1 VSSRVPGGG
10 SGALAAVES
19 RVKASV
25 AVGNGAEV
33 PNEDI
38 DAVER
43 MDDPAARAR
52 AATELLSRY
61 QAAVNRLA
69 RIRRRAIA
77 ELRAAGLSYAQV
89 GEALGVTR
97 GRVAQLRLAANVVEQ
112 AFFGGAAVTIATP
125 LRTVEAGRPVI
136 AQEDFEAA
144 MALVRFLD
152 GIDIE
157 TSLAQVAPDGT
168 IDFGPDALVV
178 ICGPKSSP
186 VVADLIAADPG
197 LDFLPDESGRWV
209 VTERASGRVFSSP
222 IDAELPADEDYAY
235 VARLRRPDG
244 RPFILIA
251 GIHAVGSLGAA
262 HYLTQPANVHALQAD
277 VGSHLFSAVVHSA
290 FTRPPLAVTASDLAL
305 PPVVHDNQGD
315 DERPTS
321 SDA

>member
-1 VSSRVPGGG
+1 
-10 SGALAAVES
+10 VE
-19 RVKASV
+19 
-25 AVGNGAEV
+25 NGAEV
-33 PNEDI
+33 QGEDI
-38 DAVER
+38 DAAER
-43 MDDPAARAR
+43 IQDPAARAR

-125 LRTVEAGRPVI
+125 LRIVEAGRPVI
-136 AQEDFEAA
+136 AQEDVEAA
-144 MALVRFLD
+144 MMLTRFLN
-152 GIDIE
+152 GLDIE
-157 TSLAQVAPDGT
+157 TSLAQVAPEGT
-168 IDFGPDALVV
+168 IDFSPDALVV

-186 VVADLIAADPG
+186 VAADLIAADPA
-197 LDFLPDESGRWV
+197 LDFSPDDSGRWV
-209 VTERASGRVFSSP
+209 LTERASGRIFYSP
-222 IDAELPADEDYAY
+222 IDGEPPADEDYAY

-244 RPFILIA
+244 RPFLLIA
-251 GIHAVGSLGAA
+251 GIHAFGSLGAA
-262 HYLTQPANVHALQAD
+262 HYLTVPVNLHALQAA

-290 FTRPPLAVTASDLAL
+290 FTRSPLAVTASDLAL
-305 PPVVHDNQGD
+305 PPVVHDNQSD

>member
-1 VSSRVPGGG
+1 M
-10 SGALAAVES
+10 ES
-19 RVKASV
+19 RVKASA
-25 AVGNGAEV
+25 AVEKGAEV
-33 PNEDI
+33 PDEDI
-38 DAVER
+38 NAVER
-43 MDDPAARAR
+43 ISDPAARAR

-112 AFFGGAAVTIATP
+112 EFFGGAAVTIATP

-144 MALVRFLD
+144 MTLVRFLD
-152 GIDIE
+152 GLDIE
-157 TSLAQVAPDGT
+157 TSMAQVSPDGT

-186 VVADLIAADPG
+186 VVADLIAADPT
-197 LDFLPDESGRWV
+197 LDFSPYESGRWV
-209 VTERASGRVFSSP
+209 LTDRASGQVFSSL
-222 IDAELPADEDYAY
+222 IDREPLADEDYAY

-262 HYLTQPANVHALQAD
+262 HYLTQPSNLHALHA
-277 VGSHLFSAVVHSA
+277 VAGRHRFSAVVHSA
-290 FTRPPLAVTASDLAL
+290 FTRSPLAITSSDLAL
-305 PPVVHDNQGD
+305 PPVVHDNRND
-315 DERPTS
+315 DERSTS

>member
-1 VSSRVPGGG
+1 M
-10 SGALAAVES
+10 
-19 RVKASV
+19 
-25 AVGNGAEV
+25 
-33 PNEDI
+33 
-38 DAVER
+38 ER

-61 QAAVNRLA
+61 QTSVNRLA

-97 GRVAQLRLAANVVEQ
+97 GRVAQLRLAASVVEQ
-112 AFFGGAAVTIATP
+112 AFFGGAAVTIARP

-136 AQEDFEAA
+136 AQEDVEAA
-144 MALVRFLD
+144 MTLARFLN
-152 GIDIE
+152 GLDIE
-157 TSLAQVAPDGT
+157 TALAEVAPDGT

-186 VVADLIAADPG
+186 IVADLIAADPV
-197 LDFLPDESGRWV
+197 LDFSPDESGRWIL
-209 VTERASGRVFSSP
+209 TERASGRVFSSP
-222 IDAELPADEDYAY
+222 IDHEPPADEDYAY

-251 GIHAVGSLGAA
+251 GIHAVGSLGACR
-262 HYLTQPANVHALQAD
+262 YLAQPTNLHALQAA
-277 VGSHLFSAVVHSA
+277 VGPQPISAIVHSA
-290 FTRPPLAVTASDLAL
+290 FTPSPLAVTSSELAL
-305 PPVVHDNQGD
+305 SAVVHDNQGD
-315 DERPTS
+315 ERPTP

>member
-1 VSSRVPGGG
+1 M
-10 SGALAAVES
+10 ES
-19 RVKASV
+19 RVKASA
-25 AVGNGAEV
+25 AVEKGAEV
-33 PNEDI
+33 PDEDI
-38 DAVER
+38 NAVER
-43 MDDPAARAR
+43 ISDPAARAR

-112 AFFGGAAVTIATP
+112 EFFGGAVVTIATP

-144 MALVRFLD
+144 MTLARFLN
-152 GIDIE
+152 GLDIE
-157 TSLAQVAPDGT
+157 TSLAQVAPDGA

-186 VVADLIAADPG
+186 VVADLIAADPT
-197 LDFLPDESGRWV
+197 LDFSPYESGRWV
-209 VTERASGRVFSSP
+209 LTDRASGQVFSSL
-222 IDAELPADEDYAY
+222 IDREPPADEDYAY

-251 GIHAVGSLGAA
+251 GIHAIGSLGAA
-262 HYLTQPANVHALQAD
+262 HYLTQPSNLHALQAA
-277 VGSHLFSAVVHSA
+277 VGSHRFSAVVHSA
-290 FTRPPLAVTASDLAL
+290 FTRSPLAITASDLAL
-305 PPVVHDNQGD
+305 PPVVHDNRND
-315 DERPTS
+315 DERSTS